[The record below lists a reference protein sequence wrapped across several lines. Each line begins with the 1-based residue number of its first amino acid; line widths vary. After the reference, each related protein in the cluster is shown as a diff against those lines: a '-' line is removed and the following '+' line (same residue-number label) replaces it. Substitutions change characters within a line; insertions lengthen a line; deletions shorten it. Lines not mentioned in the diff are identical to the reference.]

1 MTSHARGARR
11 GSTPDVIAI
20 VFAGGI
26 GSRMKKV
33 EQPKQFQ
40 RVEGKQI
47 LAHTLE
53 HFQEHPEVDAVYV
66 SCVASHLD
74 HAWSLV
80 RQYGIDK
87 VRAIVPG
94 GASAQESIYNGLRC
108 AAADGAPD
116 DAVVLVHDGVRPL
129 INQQL
134 ISRNIDTARTHGNAV
149 TAIPCFETVARSC
162 DGAETI
168 DSVTQREEMHILQA
182 PQTFALGLACRL
194 NERSVQEGLLGS
206 FVDQAQLMRHYGE
219 KLHLVQGFRGN
230 VKLTTDLDLLQYELL
245 AASGHL
251 AAVIGED

>member
-1 MTSHARGARR
+1 MPA
-11 GSTPDVIAI
+11 PDAIAI

-40 RVEGKQI
+40 PVEGKPI
-47 LAHTLE
+47 LAHTLQ
-53 HFQEHPEVDAVYV
+53 HFEDHPRVGAVYV
-66 SCVASHLD
+66 SCIPTHLD
-74 HAWSLV
+74 EAWALV
-80 RQYGIDK
+80 RAYGIGK

-94 GASAQESIYNGLRC
+94 GGSAQESIYNGLRS
-108 AAADGAPD
+108 AAADGVPD
-116 DAVVLVHDGVRPL
+116 DAIVLVHDGVRPL
-129 INQQL
+129 INHQL
-134 ISRNIDTARTHGNAV
+134 ISRNVDTARIHGNAI
-149 TAIPCFETVARSC
+149 TAIPCFETIARSC

-168 DSVTQREEMHILQA
+168 DSVTQRDEMHILQA
-182 PQTFALGLACRL
+182 PQTFALGLARRL

-219 KLHLVQGFRGN
+219 KLHLVAGFRGN